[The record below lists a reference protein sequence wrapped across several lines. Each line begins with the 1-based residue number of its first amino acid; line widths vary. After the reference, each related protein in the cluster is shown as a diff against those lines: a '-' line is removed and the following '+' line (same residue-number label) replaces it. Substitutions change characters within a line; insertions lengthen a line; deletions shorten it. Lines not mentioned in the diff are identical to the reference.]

1 MVDAKNKGTLSPPG
15 RYCGRLEWRSWK
27 QRLPIWS
34 VSLILK
40 STIDRTRLA
49 PFIKPPQYQG
59 RLLLITLLNNY
70 ITFRN
75 FSQHQIQIDM
85 YK

>member
-40 STIDRTRLA
+40 STIILRAGQDT
-49 PFIKPPQYQG
+49 PPTDWG
-59 RLLLITLLNNY
+59 HAKIG
-70 ITFRN
+70 
-75 FSQHQIQIDM
+75 
-85 YK
+85 